1 MSPFHQLLHI
11 GCGVAGRVIQAHPL
25 PSNANRLYISVVY
38 VFKKGKHT
46 PSGPGSNWT
55 SLPSPSTSVVSED
68 GNENQALDEDDING
82 NREQKRCA
90 AESR

>member
-1 MSPFHQLLHI
+1 MSKAADFRNSN
-11 GCGVAGRVIQAHPL
+11 VAF
-25 PSNANRLYISVVY
+25 PSIIARRMWGGWARDSGSSTA

-46 PSGPGSNWT
+46 TFGSNWT
-55 SLPSPSTSVVSED
+55 SLPSPSASVVSED

>member
-1 MSPFHQLLHI
+1 
-11 GCGVAGRVIQAHPL
+11 VIQAHPL
-25 PSNANRLYISVVY
+25 PSNVNRLYISVVY

-46 PSGPGSNWT
+46 TFGSNWI
-55 SLPSPSTSVVSED
+55 SLPSPSASVVSEG